1 MIDVLVL
8 VFGVTLIFTSI
19 TNMLT
24 SIIRILVVQ
33 GLILFVLT
41 ILNTNEFNIIQFIF
55 VALETLVFKAI
66 LIPYYLNVTIK
77 KNRILREVEPKVSNF
92 FSLFAMVVIFGIGFF
107 IALWSGKNTP
117 NVHPLLFGIAFSAIL
132 KGFFVIIFNKK
143 LITHLMGYLFLEN
156 GIFLLS
162 LAASREMPYIV
173 SLGVSLDILI
183 SILIAGLFISK
194 IKSTFADENSAS
206 LSSLRD

>member
-8 VFGVTLIFTSI
+8 LFGVTLIFTSI
-19 TNMLT
+19 TNML
-24 SIIRILVVQ
+24 SSVIRILVVQ

-41 ILNTNEFNIIQFIF
+41 ILNTNELNIVHFIF

-77 KNRILREVEPKVSNF
+77 KNHILREVEPKVSNF
-92 FSLFAMVVIFGIGFF
+92 FSLFAMVVIFGFGFF